1 MGTRILVVDDEPA
14 IGKLLLYQLAE
25 HGYQA
30 SYIQNGLQ
38 ALQRVLTERPDLVLL
53 DVMMP
58 LISGW
63 EVCRQIRACS
73 TVPVIMLTGKSAE
86 SDMVTGMQAGADD
99 YITKPFSMA
108 QLQARIESVLRRS
121 SDARSGQPHAELAS
135 IELGGAQL
143 LLEPATPALVLSDEP
158 AAPAPGESR
167 PRTLAHA
174 GAQLRDARTAR
185 GYTLHHTERACGIRW
200 EFLQAIEQENWDYIP
215 RRELQR
221 TLAAYGEFLGLDVSE
236 LQARARARARP
247 WQALI
252 YALALVLALAFVAVV
267 YLWL

>member
-25 HGYQA
+25 QGYQA

-108 QLQARIESVLRRS
+108 QLHARIESVLRRS
-121 SDARSGQPHAELAS
+121 TEARAAPARAELVAA
-135 IELGGAQL
+135 ELGGAQL
-143 LLEPATPALVLSDEP
+143 MLETSAPTLVLSDEP
-158 AAPAPGESR
+158 AAPAPSGAR
-167 PRTLAHA
+167 ALAHA
-174 GAQLRDARTAR
+174 GAQLRDARTAH

-221 TLAAYGEFLGLDVSE
+221 TLAAYGEFVGLDVSE
-236 LQARARARARP
+236 LQGRARARARP

-252 YALALVLALAFVAVV
+252 YALALVLMLAFAAAA